1 MAPPSVFGNSIQ
13 SNPHWHAST
22 EVPPAISVI
31 SLGKTQ
37 APPQTCISND
47 LVGSNSC
54 TVQVY
59 NVGHWHLYLTFGG
72 WGVYFLHPESFYFR
86 VNYYFQWT
94 RDHSIRRAGII
105 FMEFNWNS
113 QCISI
118 FLTTVPWQSVWSTC
132 TYNSSWE
139 CEYSL
144 TLFRPPDILGFKLKY
159 CKLKRKQSF
168 KNPRSTCT

>member
-1 MAPPSVFGNSIQ
+1 MCLVIKSKAIPTGMLPLRCRRLSLWSPWVRPRPHHKLAVLMTLSAPTHAQCKFIMLDTGPGI
-13 SNPHWHAST
+13 WH
-22 EVPPAISVI
+22 
-31 SLGKTQ
+31 
-37 APPQTCISND
+37 
-47 LVGSNSC
+47 
-54 TVQVY
+54 
-59 NVGHWHLYLTFGG
+59 LTFGG

-94 RDHSIRRAGII
+94 REHSILRAGII